1 MRRGSIVGPVLLI
14 GLGVLFLANNLRPDL
29 NFFELVAQY
38 WPFLLIA
45 WGVLRLIEIAFLAIA
60 KKTVP
65 DRGLGGGEWVLVVF
79 ICLIGSGMF
88 LFHHHIGWNP
98 VRLRLQGIEMFGE
111 AFDYNIS
118 EQKVACGKT
127 PHVVIENFRGNS
139 RIVGGDLDEIKVS
152 GRKTVRAMRS
162 EDATSAD
169 QRTQLEVV
177 RQGDVITVRTNT
189 DRSDTRMRVHA
200 DIDITVPKGASIEAR
215 GRYGDFDVSDIT
227 GALDV
232 QSDNA
237 ALRAQNLGGNLKA
250 DIRRSDVIRA
260 TNVKGGVELRV
271 TGQSDNLE
279 LENIEGPVTLNGS
292 YFEVDLRHLAQA
304 VRFDGPQ
311 TDFRAERCDGQ
322 IHMTPTSFNADNI
335 IGPVTLTN
343 SRSKDVQI
351 TDATESLQVALDRGD
366 IELRS
371 SKLPLPKMD
380 LRTRNG
386 SVTLA
391 LPENAKFALKA
402 STRRGEVHN
411 EYGGPVQ
418 VEEGHNSGSLTA
430 STGGPEVV
438 AATDRGDVTV
448 RKATGEVM
456 AHPSVE
462 WPREL
467 PKPPK
472 PPRIPKVSL

>member
-1 MRRGSIVGPVLLI
+1 
-14 GLGVLFLANNLRPDL
+14 
-29 NFFELVAQY
+29 
-38 WPFLLIA
+38 
-45 WGVLRLIEIAFLAIA
+45 
-60 KKTVP
+60 
-65 DRGLGGGEWVLVVF
+65 
-79 ICLIGSGMF
+79 
-88 LFHHHIGWNP
+88 
-98 VRLRLQGIEMFGE
+98 
-111 AFDYNIS
+111 
-118 EQKVACGKT
+118 
-127 PHVVIENFRGNS
+127 
-139 RIVGGDLDEIKVS
+139 
-152 GRKTVRAMRS
+152 MRS